1 MVSKLQRDTFPLNQ
15 LPSDSVGKDK
25 HKQRMEVF
33 LLWTKN
39 LCLSLDSRKIT
50 PQNINILHQG
60 VFDKNSNKV
69 RFSSTIQ
76 LICLINMRR
85 INQ

>member
-1 MVSKLQRDTFPLNQ
+1 MVSKLQRDTFLLNQ
-15 LPSDSVGKDK
+15 LQSDSVGKDK

-50 PQNINILHQG
+50 PQNIDMLYQAI
-60 VFDKNSNKV
+60 FDKNSNKV
-69 RFSSTIQ
+69 RFSSTI
-76 LICLINMRR
+76 
-85 INQ
+85 